1 MLSKKEAY
9 LKSAIIDI
17 LQGFNSWRIWSLMA
31 LMEFKKRYRRSTF
44 GQFWFTLTTAITIL
58 GMGLVFSVLFKM
70 DPKTYL
76 LYLSTSIICWTL
88 ISSTIVELST
98 SFISN
103 EGYLKNYPGP
113 KSIVIYKIICRN
125 IIAFLHN
132 IIILPFV
139 FFVCHKSFA
148 IINFLAIVGL
158 FFLFVNLVFI
168 GLIIGPL
175 CTRYRD
181 GQQIIQSFINVIVY
195 VTPIFYTKDQ
205 IESKLPFLVTYNPF
219 YYFIEII
226 RAPLLGTVPSLSNYI
241 GIFIITIGLGSFA
254 IYQFSRN
261 RQKIIFWI

>member
-1 MLSKKEAY
+1 
-9 LKSAIIDI
+9 
-17 LQGFNSWRIWSLMA
+17 MA

-113 KSIVIYKIICRN
+113 KSIVIYKIIFRN

-132 IIILPFV
+132 LIILPVV
-139 FFVCHKSFA
+139 FLICQKSVGTV
-148 IINFLAIVGL
+148 NLLAIVGL
-158 FFLFVNLVFI
+158 FFLFINLVFI

-181 GQQIIQSFINVIVY
+181 GQQIIQSFMNIIVY
-195 VTPIFYTKDQ
+195 VTPIFYTKEQ
-205 IESKLPFLVTYNPF
+205 IASKLPFLVTYNPF

-226 RAPLLGTVPSLSNYI
+226 RAPLLGTIPSLSNYI
-241 GIFIITIGLGSFA
+241 AISIITICLGLIGAF
-254 IYQFSRN
+254 QFSNSRK
-261 RQKIIFWI
+261 KIIFWI